1 MTNNA
6 ESRWNNMDNFV
17 CHTVNIL
24 FILLFYMYMIEA
36 DINYYRYVEVAMAN
50 CKKQSS
56 HSHGGSEENH

>member
-1 MTNNA
+1 
-6 ESRWNNMDNFV
+6 MDNFV